1 MKEINFNVEDIEKID
16 LSMDVGIKEIY
27 PPLENLEV
35 VPTKQKQIFKHENSY
50 GYDNVTINPISD
62 EYIIPSGTLPITE
75 NTIYDVREYAKVS
88 ASVHPTL
95 NLQDKEV
102 TPTKEIQTIVADEGY
117 DGIEQVTVNP
127 IPSDYVIPA
136 KPTKGITIDEY
147 DANGYPTKITFYG
160 NTVQD
165 YAFSNEYSGSA
176 TYISK
181 NLQEVVFND
190 KVTTIGSNAF
200 KKNPNLVSVN
210 SLDEVT
216 TLNANAFWGCNKLKV
231 SRANKVK
238 YFYTYTFSECSSL
251 IQMSMESATNI
262 LGGNSSNGAF
272 YKCTSLKAVWIGP
285 GITNSGFS
293 RYSFNGCTSMIKMF
307 IDLPRATV
315 ETFTNYQYAFMNNA
329 NKIGII
335 VCNDDEGFISRAE
348 FDAIDWSTR

>member
-1 MKEINFNVEDIEKID
+1 MIEAKQSLTGELTFGTKNVYPSLID
-16 LSMDVGIKEIY
+16 LEVTPSKEKRTY
-27 PPLENLEV
+27 
-35 VPTKQKQIFKHENSY
+35 KHEGSY
-50 GYDNVTINPISD
+50 GYDNVVVNSIPD
-62 EYIIPSGTLPITE
+62 EYIIPSLE
-75 NTIYDVREYAKVS
+75 AKVI
-88 ASVHPTL
+88 
-95 NLQDKEV
+95 
-102 TPTKEIQTIVADEGY
+102 TPTKEMQTVVPSEGW
-117 DGIEQVTVNP
+117 DGLSGVTVNA
-127 IPSDYVIPA
+127 IPDEYIVPSGELEITENGVYDVKGYESTNVNIA
-136 KPTKGITIDEY
+136 GVVVKPTEGITIDEY

-165 YAFSNEYSGSA
+165 YAFSNEYSGST

-181 NLQEVVFND
+181 NLQKVVFND

-216 TLNANAFWGCNKLKV
+216 TLNANAFWGCNKLNV
-231 SRANKVK
+231 SRVNKVK

-272 YKCTSLKAVWIGP
+272 YKCTSLKAVWIGS

-329 NKIGII
+329 NKTGII

-348 FDAIDWSTR
+348 FDAIDWSTQ